1 MNWGLRS
8 AGVLLSVLLLSGC
21 PGASGVRKPASSNFE
36 RAPEAVSAVDPATSQ
51 QMIEKIDAFDQGA
64 MDSPACADEGSAV
77 AKVGESSSAVED
89 SPAVPE
95 DSVQALAPSLVAV
108 SPDPALRIPEN
119 LTGFGDRCTII
130 YSRHGEKQKNAKQE
144 LTERGHAQA
153 RDLAQALSR
162 YESVYQQEIDLVMHS
177 SLARSRQTADPFMK
191 QRPNVTVL
199 DSSQRPLLDECD
211 TSEVRNGVCA
221 KKARRL
227 LELIQ
232 GSCKKREDGRPST
245 LFIAAH
251 GSLGLYLLKEMTGKT
266 CHMDF
271 ARPHVITNSGEGF
284 KLLHGP
290 SCR

>member
-1 MNWGLRS
+1 MIWGSRA

-21 PGASGVRKPASSNFE
+21 PGASGVRKPASLNVD

-51 QMIEKIDAFDQGA
+51 QMIEKIDGFDQDA
-64 MDSPACADEGSAV
+64 LDSPACEDEGNEDADGDADV
-77 AKVGESSSAVED
+77 DESSSAEDDVPAVLED
-89 SPAVPE
+89 S
-95 DSVQALAPSLVAV
+95 APSLVPA

-130 YSRHGEKQKNAKQE
+130 YSRHGEKQKNSRQE

-153 RDLAQALSR
+153 HDLAQALAR
-162 YESVYQQEIDLVMHS
+162 YESVYQKEIDLIMHS
-177 SLARSRQTADPFMK
+177 SLARSRQTAEPFVK
-191 QRPNVTVL
+191 QRPKAAVL
-199 DSSQRPLLDECD
+199 DASQRPLLDECD

-221 KKARRL
+221 KKARRV

-232 GSCKKREDGRPST
+232 SSCKKREDGRPST

-251 GSLGLYLLKEMTGKT
+251 GSLGLYLLKQMTGKT

-271 ARPHVITNSGEGF
+271 ARPHVITNSGDGF

-290 SCR
+290 GCR